1 MTSNNHASCKSGTE
15 GSLDN
20 KVLWAANLDCRRA
33 ATSMT
38 HPCRRAVRISRDPSR
53 MAQVHIDGGVCGQRL
68 AQCPEFGGMWGQR
81 VLLGKMYV
89 SSKMQTD
96 SRLVDGR
103 SVRPATLGGCQQ
115 RISRAWAG
123 PPVRRPL
130 TAERSAQRLTR
141 HKTNARCRRRRASKP
156 EG

>member
-1 MTSNNHASCKSGTE
+1 MTSNSHATCKSGTE

-38 HPCRRAVRISRDPSR
+38 HPCRRAVRISRDLSR
-53 MAQVHIDGGVCGQRL
+53 MAQVHIDVGVCGQRL
-68 AQCPEFGGMWGQR
+68 AQCPEFGGMWGQH
-81 VLLGKMYV
+81 VLRGKMYV

-96 SRLVDGR
+96 SRLVEGR

-115 RISRAWAG
+115 RITGMGRSPCS
-123 PPVRRPL
+123 PPPDNGTECAAL
-130 TAERSAQRLTR
+130 D
-141 HKTNARCRRRRASKP
+141 AS
-156 EG
+156 